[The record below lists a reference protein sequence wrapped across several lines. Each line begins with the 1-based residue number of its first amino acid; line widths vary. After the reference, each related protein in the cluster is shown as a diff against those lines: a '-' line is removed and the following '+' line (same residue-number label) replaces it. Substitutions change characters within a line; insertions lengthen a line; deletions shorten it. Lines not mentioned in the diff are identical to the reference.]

1 MKKLMIYILLIPLV
15 PMIVFVLT
23 IMYFLFWI
31 LREESTN
38 DCSEMSEI
46 FKLIRYGL

>member
-1 MKKLMIYILLIPLV
+1 MKKLIIYLILIPLV

-23 IMYFLFWI
+23 IMYFLFWT
-31 LREESTN
+31 LREESTDN
-38 DCSEMSEI
+38 CNEMSEI